1 MKAIEP
7 TEFIALILTSP
18 SGAGKTTLVRR
29 LLEAMPDLAL
39 SVTYTTRAP
48 RVNEV
53 DGRDYHFVD
62 HARFEAMIG
71 EGVFAEWAEVHGNLY
86 GTSMARVDEAR
97 RSSSGLIFVIDH
109 QGARQIKARIPEAVG
124 VFVLPPSLKE
134 LEARLRRR
142 GTDDEETIRR
152 RLANATGELM
162 HYGLFDHVV
171 VNDDLDLAT
180 QDLVSIV
187 RAERARRW
195 RRAQSVERVLRGGVV
210 TR

>member
-1 MKAIEP
+1 
-7 TEFIALILTSP
+7 
-18 SGAGKTTLVRR
+18 
-29 LLEAMPDLAL
+29 MPDLAL

-62 HARFEAMIG
+62 HARFETMIG
-71 EGVFAEWAEVHGNLY
+71 EGVFAEWAEVHGNRY

-97 RSSSGLIFVIDH
+97 RNSSGLIFVIDH

-180 QDLVSIV
+180 QDLVAIV
-187 RAERARRW
+187 RAERTRRW